1 MTASEVVIILTSIII
16 PVGLSV
22 YVIIKAIKGIERP
35 IQKQAAITIG
45 ILQGVF
51 NLARA
56 LLYIDK
62 INNWKI
68 SDFLFI
74 FLSIG
79 TIFFVIFLD
88 KIVKNFI
95 RKYYEKN

>member
-1 MTASEVVIILTSIII
+1 MTASEIAIILTSITI
-16 PVGLSV
+16 PVGLSL
-22 YVIIKAIKGIERP
+22 YVIIEATKGIEKTV
-35 IQKQAAITIG
+35 QKQAAITIG

-56 LLYIDK
+56 LLYINEID
-62 INNWKI
+62 NWKI
-68 SDFLFI
+68 SDFI
-74 FLSIG
+74 FVVLSIG
-79 TIFFVIFLD
+79 TIILVILLD